1 MLIIFAEVGVGVYF
15 GLCDEECRDAGG
27 SSGGY
32 SGGYSGGGYRPRPT
46 GQIQQ
51 RSKSFKINKL
61 IINGITFEQK

>member
-1 MLIIFAEVGVGVYF
+1 MLIIFAAVGVGVYF

-46 GQIQQ
+46 G
-51 RSKSFKINKL
+51 
-61 IINGITFEQK
+61 